1 MALAQRLSFFNSPG
15 IHGSLK
21 LSTEHSVLIGDEE
34 EGTKTQQLPGKL
46 CELVD
51 QHSLYL
57 SDLVLRSL
65 NRLSTVISS
74 HCFLIPAKTMWY
86 F

>member
-74 HCFLIPAKTMWY
+74 HWFLIPAKTMWY